1 MFSVRKNQIV
11 VTTLVVMIAVAG
23 YLNFS
28 QTQEVKSTAAT
39 EDGYSYEALVDDSS
53 DITVLADDADN
64 ANDAK
69 LSQSTKDT
77 KDIKDTKDT
86 KDTKDGKSAQ
96 ATLDPLTA
104 EANYTSPDDDTGAA
118 VFVNATEDASTY
130 FVQAKLDREQS
141 RAKQKDMLTEM
152 INNDKLD
159 TKQKSDC
166 AAEMMQLQQRI
177 EKETAAETMIKAKG
191 FNEAYVR
198 IDDET
203 VDVVVSSES
212 LNESQLAQI
221 EDIVKRKTGVSA
233 DKIRISTLKK
243 QG

>member
-1 MFSVRKNQIV
+1 MFAVRKNQIV

-28 QTQEVKSTAAT
+28 QTQEVQSTAAET
-39 EDGYSYEALVDDSS
+39 TAEKDDGYSYEALIDDSA
-53 DITVLADDADN
+53 DITVLADDVEEKDETA
-64 ANDAK
+64 
-69 LSQSTKDT
+69 QST
-77 KDIKDTKDT
+77 
-86 KDTKDGKSAQ
+86 
-96 ATLDPLTA
+96 TLDPLTA

-118 VFVNATEDASTY
+118 IFVNATEDTSTY

-152 INNDKLD
+152 INNEKLD
-159 TKQKSDC
+159 NNQKADF
-166 AAEMMQLQQRI
+166 AAGMLELQQRI

-212 LNESQLAQI
+212 LSDAQLAQI

>member
-1 MFSVRKNQIV
+1 MFAVRKNQIV

-28 QTQEVKSTAAT
+28 QTKEVQSTAAGT
-39 EDGYSYEALVDDSS
+39 KTAAESTAEKDDGTSYEALIDDSA
-53 DITVLADDADN
+53 DITVLADDEEKGET
-64 ANDAK
+64 AK
-69 LSQSTKDT
+69 ST
-77 KDIKDTKDT
+77 
-86 KDTKDGKSAQ
+86 
-96 ATLDPLTA
+96 TLDPLTA

-118 VFVNATEDASTY
+118 IFVNATEDSSTY

-152 INNDKLD
+152 INNEKLD
-159 TKQKSDC
+159 SNQKADF
-166 AAEMMQLQQRI
+166 AAGMLELQQRI

-203 VDVVVSSES
+203 VDVVVSSEKLS
-212 LNESQLAQI
+212 DSQLAQI
-221 EDIVKRKTGVSA
+221 EDIVKRKTGVAA

>member
-1 MFSVRKNQIV
+1 MFAVRKNQIV

-28 QTQEVKSTAAT
+28 QTQEVQSTAAGSKTAT
-39 EDGYSYEALVDDSS
+39 ESTAQKDDGTSYEALIDDSA
-53 DITVLADDADN
+53 DITVLADDVEKEETA
-64 ANDAK
+64 
-69 LSQSTKDT
+69 QST
-77 KDIKDTKDT
+77 
-86 KDTKDGKSAQ
+86 
-96 ATLDPLTA
+96 TLDPLTA

-118 VFVNATEDASTY
+118 IFVNATEDTSTY

-152 INNDKLD
+152 INNEKLD
-159 TKQKSDC
+159 SNQKADF
-166 AAEMMQLQQRI
+166 AAGMLELQQRI

-203 VDVVVSSES
+203 VDVVVSSENLS
-212 LNESQLAQI
+212 DSQLAQI

>member
-1 MFSVRKNQIV
+1 MFAVRKNQIV

-28 QTQEVKSTAAT
+28 QTQEVQSTAAGSKT
-39 EDGYSYEALVDDSS
+39 GVESTAQKDDGTSYEALIDDSA
-53 DITVLADDADN
+53 DITVLADDFEKGET
-64 ANDAK
+64 AK
-69 LSQSTKDT
+69 ST
-77 KDIKDTKDT
+77 
-86 KDTKDGKSAQ
+86 A
-96 ATLDPLTA
+96 LDPLTA

-118 VFVNATEDASTY
+118 IFVNATEDTSTY

-152 INNDKLD
+152 INNEKLD
-159 TKQKSDC
+159 SNQKADF
-166 AAEMMQLQQRI
+166 AAGMLELQQRI

-212 LNESQLAQI
+212 LSESQLAQI

>member
-1 MFSVRKNQIV
+1 MFAVRKNQIV

-28 QTQEVKSTAAT
+28 QTQEVQSTAAT
-39 EDGYSYEALVDDSS
+39 ESTAQKDDGTSYEALIDDSA
-53 DITVLADDADN
+53 DITVLADDVE
-64 ANDAK
+64 K
-69 LSQSTKDT
+69 
-77 KDIKDTKDT
+77 
-86 KDTKDGKSAQ
+86 GESAQ
-96 ATLDPLTA
+96 ATTLDPLTA

-118 VFVNATEDASTY
+118 IFVSASEDTSTY

-141 RAKQKDMLTEM
+141 RAKQKDILTEM
-152 INNDKLD
+152 INNEKLD
-159 TKQKSDC
+159 NDQKADF
-166 AAEMMQLQQRI
+166 AAGMLELQQRI

-191 FNEAYVR
+191 FEEAYVR

-203 VDVVVSSES
+203 VDVVVSSENLS
-212 LNESQLAQI
+212 EAQLAQI